1 MKVLMVCLGNICRS
15 PLAQGIMESRAN
27 ALGWDVTVDSAGTSD
42 WHKGEAPDTRSIE
55 VAKQNHIDISHQRS
69 RPVTTQDFYDF
80 DVIFAMDKSNLNYL
94 KNICP
99 DPQQKD
105 KLYLILGM
113 QHGPDE
119 VPDPYYSG
127 GFDHVFSLLD
137 RACDSWLKEWM
148 KGAN

>member
-15 PLAQGIMESRAN
+15 PLAQGILEARAK
-27 ALGWDVTVDSAGTSD
+27 AEGWDIAVDSAGTSD
-42 WHKGEAPDTRSIE
+42 WHEGEPPDPRSIQ
-55 VAKQNHIDISHQRS
+55 VARQNQIDISHQRS
-69 RPVTTQDFYDF
+69 RPVSPQDFYEY

-105 KLYLILGM
+105 KLYLILGIS
-113 QHGPDE
+113 HGPDE

-137 RACDSWLKEWM
+137 NACYSWLNEWKE
-148 KGAN
+148 KAN